1 MIRIFQQNVLIC
13 IIQRRFYIKE
23 RILYS
28 DRTTISSGSTRQ
40 SFHLSSTLT
49 LNADL
54 RHIFAAA
61 APDTAPV
68 IIVQILRSLN
78 TSWCR
83 GPLVQLII
91 LIIRAEFNLNLT
103 PILDNY
109 IAIQPNMKTITAIV
123 MLISLE
129 IIKY

>member
-1 MIRIFQQNVLIC
+1 MQIC
-13 IIQRRFYIKE
+13 DTF
-23 RILYS
+23 L
-28 DRTTISSGSTRQ
+28 
-40 SFHLSSTLT
+40 LLLT
-49 LNADL
+49 
-54 RHIFAAA
+54 
-61 APDTAPV
+61 PDTAPV